1 MNLSRR
7 NLQEI
12 TLGQLIFYLGIYLW
26 DNHIG
31 VLLCTILGTIA
42 LFIAIISH
50 VVEWV
55 ERSKVPRW
63 YFYFIWISAVCP
75 FLVLIFMR
83 LIDQAL

>member
-1 MNLSRR
+1 MKLSRR

-26 DNHIG
+26 DSHIG

-50 VVEWV
+50 IVEWV
-55 ERSKVPRW
+55 ERSKVPGW
-63 YFYFIWISAVCP
+63 YFYFIWISTACP
-75 FLVLIFMR
+75 FLVLIFMQ
-83 LIDQAL
+83 LTDQFT